1 VKLEALGSEPTAMGQ
16 VSWPAEDGRSA
27 MEVAE
32 RLSFAILQVAP
43 ASSVTDV
50 RRLLEA
56 RAEAMA
62 LETGLM
68 SRLNTAYEVLDE
80 QLKQLR
86 AKVALKSLGI

>member
-1 VKLEALGSEPTAMGQ
+1 
-16 VSWPAEDGRSA
+16 
-27 MEVAE
+27 
-32 RLSFAILQVAP
+32 
-43 ASSVTDV
+43 V
-50 RRLLEA
+50 RNGVRVLCT
-56 RAEAMA
+56 AEAMA